1 MENLAS
7 HSRSRTNNRTESR
20 NKPHALRVTTKSAA
34 AKTSSTSRAVP
45 KAAAPSAQRINA
57 RLDAAAAKRFDE
69 IIKAKGYSVTEAIK
83 AAIDLLHKE
92 VVPEKRRPTPILD
105 SLIGRFKGADP
116 NISTNYKELL
126 AQGWAEKHGITLR
139 RRADPTE
146 GDMKAVHKAA

>member
-1 MENLAS
+1 MDNLAS

-105 SLIGRFKGADP
+105 SLIGRFSSKPDAPSD
-116 NISTNYKELL
+116 ISSNYKKYVYEAMDEKL
-126 AQGWAEKHGITLR
+126 AKMQGTA
-139 RRADPTE
+139 
-146 GDMKAVHKAA
+146 